1 MAVPGGM
8 NDVARGNLR
17 NAVAD
22 AQETVVQDAHVG
34 VDLAGLRFR
43 SATSLERALRSWAPS
58 TGYISSQFQSQSTKS
73 QQSNEVQSIAKV
85 VSNHIN
91 VL

>member
-1 MAVPGGM
+1 MAVPDGM

-22 AQETVVQDAHVG
+22 AQEAVVQDAHVG
-34 VDLAGLRFR
+34 VDLAGLHFR
-43 SATSLERALRSWAPS
+43 TSLERALRSWAPS